1 MRHRGVHLRRVG
13 AVDLN
18 GFRTAVSLLTRVPV
32 GADRPRSSALA
43 RAVPWFP
50 VVGGLLGL
58 AVAATY
64 AGALV
69 VLPPLAAAVVAV
81 GVGIVLTGALH
92 EDGLG
97 DTADALG
104 GGEGKEDALR
114 ILKDP
119 AHGTYGVIAIVL
131 SVLLRGVSLGALG
144 GWSAVAVLPA
154 AHALSRGAAALLLG
168 RGPPAGGEGL
178 GASYS
183 AAVTRRGVGGAVAG
197 GLLVG
202 LLFMG
207 AWVVPAAA
215 LSLLGAAAVGSLS
228 LRRIGGI
235 TGDVLGAAQQIGEI
249 LVILLGAAVAA
260 NGWPSLPW
268 WR

>member
-1 MRHRGVHLRRVG
+1 MG

-32 GADRPRSSALA
+32 GADRPQPSALA

-64 AGALV
+64 AAALT
-69 VLPPLAAAVVAV
+69 VLPPLPAAFIAVV
-81 GVGIVLTGALH
+81 VGIVLTGAFH
-92 EDGLG
+92 EDGFG

-104 GGEGKEDALR
+104 AREGKEDALR

-154 AHALSRGAAALLLG
+154 AHALSRGAASLLLG
-168 RGPPAGGEGL
+168 RLPPAGGEGL

-183 AAVTRRGVGGAVAG
+183 GVTTRRRVGATVTG

-202 LLFMG
+202 FLFMG
-207 AWVVPAAA
+207 PWVAPAAGLA
-215 LSLLGAAAVGSLS
+215 LLGAATVGSLS
-228 LRRIGGI
+228 VRRIGGI
-235 TGDVLGAAQQIGEI
+235 TGDVLGAAQQIGEV
-249 LVILLGAAVAA
+249 LVILLGAAVVS
-260 NGWPSLPW
+260 NGWPFLPW

>member
-1 MRHRGVHLRRVG
+1 M
-13 AVDLN
+13 
-18 GFRTAVSLLTRVPV
+18 
-32 GADRPRSSALA
+32 GADRPRPSALA

-64 AGALV
+64 AGALT
-69 VLPPLAAAVVAV
+69 VLPPLTAAFIAVA
-81 GVGIVLTGALH
+81 VGIVLTGGFH

-97 DTADALG
+97 DAADALG
-104 GGEGKEDALR
+104 ARGGKEDALR

-154 AHALSRGAAALLLG
+154 AHALSRGAGSLLLG
-168 RGPPAGGEGL
+168 RSPPAGKEGL
-178 GASYS
+178 GASYAGATTPRGIG
-183 AAVTRRGVGGAVAG
+183 AAVTG

-202 LLFMG
+202 FLFMG
-207 AWVVPAAA
+207 AWVAPAAA
-215 LSLLGAAAVGSLS
+215 LALLGAAAVGSFS
-228 LRRIGGI
+228 VRRIGGI

-249 LVILLGAAVAA
+249 LVILLGAAVAS
-260 NGWPSLPW
+260 NGWPFLPW